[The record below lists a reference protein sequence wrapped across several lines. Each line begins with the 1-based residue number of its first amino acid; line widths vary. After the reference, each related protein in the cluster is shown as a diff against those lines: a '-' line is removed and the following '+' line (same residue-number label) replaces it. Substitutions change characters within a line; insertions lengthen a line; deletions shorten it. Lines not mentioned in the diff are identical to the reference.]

1 MNQLQVKLE
10 QANKQLETKMAVLK
24 EAQDKVIKLQN
35 DTKEM
40 TNKKRQLEK
49 ELQLTK
55 DRLERAASLTVLTK
69 D

>member
-1 MNQLQVKLE
+1 
-10 QANKQLETKMAVLK
+10 MAVLK
-24 EAQDKVIKLQN
+24 QAQDKVIKLQN

-40 TNKKRQLEK
+40 TNKKRELEK

-55 DRLERAASLTVLTK
+55 DRLDRAASLTILTK